1 MENLHLKNL
10 DQYSHIKTSKQARS
24 LLLYNLLQI
33 FDNNLQIAYITKY
46 IKAEL
51 FKKAFP
57 YITYARE
64 DVTEENIEYII
75 TPMQLYLYELIEQE
89 KHFKINRKEKL
100 NKILNEYIFI
110 NYELNPEFNQFITYN
125 DIYGYPVK
133 ENNIILK
140 NTLREYYNST
150 KHHYLYLPFEYWI
163 YMESVQEI
171 MNNKFKIIKYFVPR
185 DIYLELIRKETNK
198 ISAICQNIS
207 TFAQEDIVRTTYNEN
222 NKIKNKRFV

>member
-1 MENLHLKNL
+1 MENLHLKNI
-10 DQYSHIKTSKQARS
+10 DQYSHIKTSKQAQS

-46 IKAEL
+46 IKAKL

-57 YITYARE
+57 YIIYAGE

-100 NKILNEYIFI
+100 NRILNEYEAI
-110 NYELNPEFNQFITYN
+110 NYELNPENNQFITYN
-125 DIYGYPVK
+125 DVYGYTVK
-133 ENNIILK
+133 TNNKMLK
-140 NTLREYYNST
+140 NTIRQYYSYI
-150 KHHYLYLPFEYWI
+150 KCCYRYLPFECWI
-163 YMESVQEI
+163 YMDSVQEI
-171 MNNKFKIIKYFVPR
+171 MNNKFKIIKSFIPR

-207 TFAQEDIVRTTYNEN
+207 TYTQEDIIRTAYNN
-222 NKIKNKRFV
+222 NTKINNKRFV

>member
-1 MENLHLKNL
+1 MENLHLKNI
-10 DQYSHIKTSKQARS
+10 DQYSHIKTSKQAQS

-57 YITYARE
+57 YITYAGE

-100 NKILNEYIFI
+100 NRILIEYEAI
-110 NYELNPEFNQFITYN
+110 NYELNPENNQFTTYN
-125 DIYGYPVK
+125 DVHGYTVK
-133 ENNIILK
+133 TNNKILK
-140 NTLREYYNST
+140 NTIRQYYSYI
-150 KHHYLYLPFEYWI
+150 KYCYRYLPFEYWI
-163 YMESVQEI
+163 YMDSVQEI
-171 MNNKFKIIKYFVPR
+171 INNKFKIIKHFIPR

-207 TFAQEDIVRTTYNEN
+207 TYTQEDIIRTAYKN
-222 NKIKNKRFV
+222 NTKVNNKRFV